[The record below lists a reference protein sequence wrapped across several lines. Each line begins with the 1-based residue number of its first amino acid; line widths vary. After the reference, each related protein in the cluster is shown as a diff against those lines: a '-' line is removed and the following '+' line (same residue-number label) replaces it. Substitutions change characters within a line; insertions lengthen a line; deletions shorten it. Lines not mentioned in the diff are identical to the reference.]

1 VKRDL
6 SKETY
11 KRLKLGLSRDRLYF
25 GRRETDVFFLCS
37 DEKGAMG
44 GGVSK
49 QERRLV
55 LDRAIAARNKH
66 QNENNLR
73 KALAGYRAAGILP
86 EEMKLAAY
94 RAAGVLPEKMAAAG
108 QRTAADE
115 TPADAAALDTLQT
128 LLPPHLPEVA
138 PAEDRLRLSG
148 SARQRLKLPRPKS
161 ALSGDHYRKKLQ
173 QLRLKRR
180 EPSTSSPELRRRPD
194 TAPTAGVLWVRVHAA
209 RRLAR
214 G

>member
-1 VKRDL
+1 
-6 SKETY
+6 
-11 KRLKLGLSRDRLYF
+11 
-25 GRRETDVFFLCS
+25 
-37 DEKGAMG
+37 M
-44 GGVSK
+44 SK

-55 LDRAIAARNKH
+55 LDRAIAARNKQ
-66 QNENNLR
+66 QNENNLS
-73 KALAGYRAAGILP
+73 KALAVYRAAGILP
-86 EEMKLAAY
+86 EQMTLAAY

-128 LLPPHLPEVA
+128 MMPPQLPEVA
-138 PAEDRLRLSG
+138 PAEDRLQLSG
-148 SARQRLKLPRPKS
+148 SARQRQKLPRPKS

-180 EPSTSSPELRRRPD
+180 VPSNSSSELKRRPD

-209 RRLAR
+209 RRVAR